1 MAEGPGI
8 DLFRAVKQALGDVN
22 IIAED
27 LGYLTDSV
35 LKLLQDTGYP
45 GMKVLQFAFD
55 SREESDYLPHN
66 YNKNCVV
73 YTGTHDNDTILGWL
87 EEMAPE
93 DRAFAQRYMN
103 NEKSVAEELPW
114 DFIRLAMAS
123 VADLAVIPVQDYLG
137 LGTEAR
143 INKLLLWDIIGNGG
157 LKRGQ
162 VTGRY
167 IRKNV

>member
-1 MAEGPGI
+1 MQFSFGE
-8 DLFRAVKQALGDVN
+8 DERKVKYKIPQ
-22 IIAED
+22 
-27 LGYLTDSV
+27 
-35 LKLLQDTGYP
+35 
-45 GMKVLQFAFD
+45 
-55 SREESDYLPHN
+55 H
-66 YNKNCVV
+66 CVV

-143 INKLLLWDIIGNGG
+143 INKPSTLGYNWKWR

-162 VTGRY
+162 LQEDVLEKMYDMTKLYGR
-167 IRKNV
+167 IS